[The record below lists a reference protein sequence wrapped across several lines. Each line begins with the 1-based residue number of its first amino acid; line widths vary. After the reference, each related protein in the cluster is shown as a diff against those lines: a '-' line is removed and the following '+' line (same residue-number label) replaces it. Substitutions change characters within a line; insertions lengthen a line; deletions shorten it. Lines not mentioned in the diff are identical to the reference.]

1 MLTALY
7 VPANRPDRFAKAVA
21 AGPDL
26 VVFDLEDA
34 VPVDDKAAA
43 RGWAIAW
50 IAASTGSVEVRVNAP
65 GSPWIEDDL
74 AALAALPGVRIR
86 LPKVESAVDVRRV
99 LEQVPTAR
107 ITALIESPLGLERAF
122 EIAVADQRV
131 VAVAL
136 GEADLA
142 SSLGV
147 DGSEGLAWARGRLV
161 SASRAAGLGA
171 PMMSVY
177 PHVNDEDGLRRTC
190 LEGRALGFVGRTAIH
205 PRQLAPIVESFT
217 PSASQLADAAAL
229 LAAVEKAGVA
239 EGGVIVLPD
248 GRMVDPAMLGR
259 ARELIA
265 LRRQVTPGTGGLP
278 PATTRGNPPEPGGTC
293 QSG

>member
-7 VPANRPDRFAKAVA
+7 VPANRPERFAKAVA
-21 AGPDL
+21 AGPDV

-34 VPVDDKAAA
+34 VPVDDKNDA
-43 RGWAIAW
+43 RGWAVAW
-50 IAASTGSVEVRVNAP
+50 IAANASGAVEVRVNAP
-65 GSPWIEDDL
+65 GTPWIEDDL
-74 AALAALPGVRIR
+74 AAVAAVPSIRIR
-86 LPKVESAVDVRRV
+86 LPKVESAADVDAV
-99 LEQVPTAR
+99 LDQVPTAK

-122 EIAVADQRV
+122 EVASTRGV

-147 DGSEGLAWARGRLV
+147 DGPEGLAWARGRLV

-177 PHVNDEDGLRRTC
+177 PHVNDLDGLRRTS

-205 PRQLAPIVESFT
+205 PRQLSTIVECFT
-217 PSASQLADAAAL
+217 PTATQVAEAEAL

-239 EGGVIVLPD
+239 DGGVIVLPD
-248 GRMVDPAMLGR
+248 GRMVDPAMIGR
-259 ARELIA
+259 ARELTTLMREIK
-265 LRRQVTPGTGGLP
+265 GP
-278 PATTRGNPPEPGGTC
+278 PPHP
-293 QSG
+293 

>member
-34 VPVDDKAAA
+34 VPVDDKSDA
-43 RGWAIAW
+43 RGWAVAW
-50 IAASTGSVEVRVNAP
+50 IAARATGSFEIRVNAP
-65 GSPWIEDDL
+65 GTPWIEDDL
-74 AALAALPGVRIR
+74 AALAAVPDVRVR
-86 LPKVESAVDVRRV
+86 VPKVETAADVHAV
-99 LEQVPTAR
+99 LAQVPSAK

-122 EIAVADQRV
+122 EIASADPRV

-136 GEADLA
+136 GEADL
-142 SSLGV
+142 SSALGV
-147 DGSEGLAWARGRLV
+147 DTPEGLTWARGRLV

-177 PHVNDEDGLRRTC
+177 PHVNDEEGLRRTS
-190 LEGRALGFVGRTAIH
+190 LQGRTLGFVGRTAIH
-205 PRQLAPIVESFT
+205 PRQLPTIVEAFT
-217 PSASQLADAAAL
+217 PTATQLADAADL
-229 LAAVEKAGVA
+229 LAAVEKAGVT

-259 ARELIA
+259 ARELTTLMQQIES
-265 LRRQVTPGTGGLP
+265 RQ
-278 PATTRGNPPEPGGTC
+278 A
-293 QSG
+293 

>member
-1 MLTALY
+1 M
-7 VPANRPDRFAKAVA
+7 
-21 AGPDL
+21 
-26 VVFDLEDA
+26 VFDLEDA
-34 VPVDDKAAA
+34 VPVDDKVDA
-43 RGWAIAW
+43 RGWAVAW
-50 IAASTGSVEVRVNAP
+50 IAARTGGSFEVRVNAP
-65 GSPWIEDDL
+65 GTPWIEDDL
-74 AALAALPGVRIR
+74 AALAAVPAVRIR
-86 LPKVESAVDVRRV
+86 LPKVESAADVRRV

-122 EIAVADQRV
+122 EIATADPRV

-147 DGSEGLAWARGRLV
+147 DGPEGLAWARGRLV

-171 PMMSVY
+171 PMLSVY
-177 PHVNDEDGLRRTC
+177 QHVNDEEGLRRTC

-217 PSASQLADAAAL
+217 PSATQVADATAL

-239 EGGVIVLPD
+239 DGGVIVLPD

-259 ARELIA
+259 AREILDLMHQID
-265 LRRQVTPGTGGLP
+265 
-278 PATTRGNPPEPGGTC
+278 N
-293 QSG
+293 

>member
-1 MLTALY
+1 MTALY

-34 VPVDDKAAA
+34 VPVDDKADA

-50 IAASTGSVEVRVNAP
+50 IAAAAKPVEVRVNAP
-65 GSPWIEDDL
+65 DSPWIEDDL
-74 AALAALPGVRIR
+74 AALAALPSVRVR
-86 LPKVESAVDVRRV
+86 VPKVESAEDIRAV
-99 LEQVPTAR
+99 LDRVPTAR
-107 ITALIESPLGLERAF
+107 ITALIESPLGLERAY
-122 EIAVADQRV
+122 EIAAADERV
-131 VAVAL
+131 TAIAL

-177 PHVNDEDGLRRTC
+177 PRVDDFDGLRRTC
-190 LEGRALGFVGRTAIH
+190 LEGRALGFVGRAAIH
-205 PRQLAPIVESFT
+205 PRQLATIVECFT
-217 PSASQLADAAAL
+217 PTATQVAGAAAL

-239 EGGVIVLPD
+239 DGGVIVLPD

-259 ARELIA
+259 ARELTA
-265 LRRQVTPGTGGLP
+265 LMQDIESRQ
-278 PATTRGNPPEPGGTC
+278 
-293 QSG
+293 S

>member
-1 MLTALY
+1 MFLTALY

-34 VPVDDKAAA
+34 VPVDDKAEA
-43 RGWAIAW
+43 RGWAVAW
-50 IAASTGSVEVRVNAP
+50 VAARSSNRPAGSAAFEIRVNAP
-65 GSPWIEDDL
+65 GTPWQADDL
-74 AALAALPGVRIR
+74 GALAAVPAARIR
-86 LPKVESAVDVRRV
+86 VPKVESADDVRAV
-99 LEQVPTAR
+99 LDQVPTAR
-107 ITALIESPLGLERAF
+107 ITALIETPLGLEHAF
-122 EIAVADQRV
+122 EIASADPRV

-147 DGSEGLAWARGRLV
+147 DGPDGLGWARSRLV

-171 PMMSVY
+171 PMLSVF
-177 PHVNDEDGLRRTC
+177 PHLKDEDGLRRTC

-205 PRQLAPIVESFT
+205 PRQLGPIVESFT
-217 PSASQLADAAAL
+217 PSAVQLADADAL
-229 LAAVEKAGVA
+229 LAAVERTGVA
-239 EGGVIVLPD
+239 DGGVIVLPD

-259 ARELIA
+259 ARELTA
-265 LRRQVTPGTGGLP
+265 LMRHIESRQG
-278 PATTRGNPPEPGGTC
+278 
-293 QSG
+293 

>member
-21 AGPDL
+21 AGPDV

-34 VPVDDKAAA
+34 VPVDDKVDA
-43 RGWAIAW
+43 RGWAVAW
-50 IAASTGSVEVRVNAP
+50 IAANASGPVEVRVNAP
-65 GSPWIEDDL
+65 GTPWIEDDL
-74 AALAALPGVRIR
+74 AAVAAVPRIR
-86 LPKVESAVDVRRV
+86 VRVPKVESAADVHAV
-99 LEQVPTAR
+99 LGQVPSAR
-107 ITALIESPLGLERAF
+107 ITAVIESPLGLEKAF
-122 EIAVADQRV
+122 EIATADPRV
-131 VAVAL
+131 VAISL

-147 DGSEGLAWARGRLV
+147 DGPPGLAWARGRLV

-177 PHVNDEDGLRRTC
+177 PHVNDIDGLRQTS

-205 PRQLAPIVESFT
+205 PRQLATIIESFT
-217 PSASQLADAAAL
+217 PTAVQVAEAEAL
-229 LAAVEKAGVA
+229 LTAVEKAGVA

-248 GRMVDPAMLGR
+248 GRMVDPAMVGR
-259 ARELIA
+259 ARELTTLMREIEA
-265 LRRQVTPGTGGLP
+265 RQ
-278 PATTRGNPPEPGGTC
+278 
-293 QSG
+293 S

>member
-21 AGPDL
+21 SGPDL

-34 VPVDDKAAA
+34 VPVADKVEA
-43 RGWAIAW
+43 RGWAVAW
-50 IAASTGSVEVRVNAP
+50 IAAFKGSTAIEVRVNAP
-65 GSPWIEDDL
+65 GTPWIEDDL
-74 AALAALPGVRIR
+74 AALAAVPTVRIR
-86 LPKVESAVDVRRV
+86 LPKVESADDVRQV
-99 LEQVPTAR
+99 LQQVPSAR

-122 EIAVADQRV
+122 EIASADRRV

-147 DGSEGLAWARGRLV
+147 DGPEGLAWARGRIV

-171 PMMSVY
+171 PMLSVY
-177 PHVNDEDGLRRTC
+177 PHVKDEEGLRRTC

-205 PRQLAPIVESFT
+205 PRQLPTIVECFT
-217 PSASQLADAAAL
+217 PSASQVADAAAL
-229 LAAVEKAGVA
+229 LAAVAKAGVA
-239 EGGVIVLPD
+239 DGGVIVLPD

-259 ARELIA
+259 AHELTTLMQEIES
-265 LRRQVTPGTGGLP
+265 RQ
-278 PATTRGNPPEPGGTC
+278 
-293 QSG
+293 S

>member
-1 MLTALY
+1 MGRHVLTALY
-7 VPANRPDRFAKAVA
+7 VPASRPDRFSKAVS
-21 AGPDL
+21 AGADL

-34 VPVDDKAAA
+34 VPVDDKAEA
-43 RGWAIAW
+43 RGWAVAW
-50 IAASTGSVEVRVNAP
+50 IAAHASDSVEIRVNAP
-65 GSPWIEDDL
+65 GSPWSEDDL
-74 AALAALPGVRIR
+74 AALAAVPGVRIR
-86 LPKVESAVDVRRV
+86 VPKVESANDIRWV
-99 LEQVPTAR
+99 LERVPSAK

-122 EIAVADQRV
+122 EIASADERV
-131 VAVAL
+131 IAVAL

-147 DGSEGLAWARGRLV
+147 DGPEGLGWARGRLV
-161 SASRAAGLGA
+161 SASRAAGRGA

-205 PRQLAPIVESFT
+205 PRQLATIVECFT
-217 PSASQLADAAAL
+217 PSASQVADAAAL

-259 ARELIA
+259 ARELTTLMQQIES
-265 LRRQVTPGTGGLP
+265 RQ
-278 PATTRGNPPEPGGTC
+278 
-293 QSG
+293 S

>member
-34 VPVDDKAAA
+34 VPVDDKAVA
-43 RGWAIAW
+43 RGWAVAW
-50 IAASTGSVEVRVNAP
+50 VAARATGAFEVRVNAP
-65 GSPWIEDDL
+65 GTPWIEDDL
-74 AALAALPGVRIR
+74 AAVAAVPSVRLR
-86 LPKVESAVDVRRV
+86 VPKVESAADVRSV
-99 LEQVPTAR
+99 LERVPGAK
-107 ITALIESPLGLERAF
+107 ITALIESPLGLEHAF
-122 EIAVADQRV
+122 EIASADPRV

-147 DGSEGLAWARGRLV
+147 DGPEGLAWARGRLV

-171 PMMSVY
+171 PMQSVY
-177 PHVNDEDGLRRTC
+177 PHVNDEEGLRRTC

-205 PRQLAPIVESFT
+205 PRQLAPIVECFT
-217 PSASQLADAAAL
+217 PSPTQLADAAAL

-259 ARELIA
+259 ARELTA
-265 LRRQVTPGTGGLP
+265 LMQQIESRQV
-278 PATTRGNPPEPGGTC
+278 
-293 QSG
+293 

>member
-34 VPVDDKAAA
+34 VPVDDKADA
-43 RGWAIAW
+43 RGWAVAW
-50 IAASTGSVEVRVNAP
+50 IAANTPGRVEVRVNAP
-65 GSPWIEDDL
+65 GTPWIEDDL
-74 AALAALPGVRIR
+74 AAVAAVPGLRIR
-86 LPKVESAVDVRRV
+86 LPKVEGAADVRAV
-99 LEQVPTAR
+99 LEQVPSAR
-107 ITALIESPLGLERAF
+107 ITALIESPLGLEKAF
-122 EIAVADQRV
+122 EIATADPRVA
-131 VAVAL
+131 AIAL

-147 DGSEGLAWARGRLV
+147 DGPAGLAWARGRLV

-177 PHVNDEDGLRRTC
+177 PHVNDVDGLRQSS

-205 PRQLAPIVESFT
+205 PRQLATIVECFT
-217 PSASQLADAAAL
+217 PTAVQVADAEAL
-229 LAAVEKAGVA
+229 LAAVDKAGVS

-248 GRMVDPAMLGR
+248 GRMVDPAMIGR
-259 ARELIA
+259 ARELSTLMREIE
-265 LRRQVTPGTGGLP
+265 RRQ
-278 PATTRGNPPEPGGTC
+278 
-293 QSG
+293 S

>member
-1 MLTALY
+1 VLTALY

-34 VPVDDKAAA
+34 VPVDDKAEA
-43 RGWAIAW
+43 RGWAVAW
-50 IAASTGSVEVRVNAP
+50 IAARAGGSLEVRVNAP

-74 AALAALPGVRIR
+74 AALAAVRGVRIR
-86 LPKVESAVDVRRV
+86 VPKVESAHDIRWV
-99 LEQVPTAR
+99 LERVPSAKL
-107 ITALIESPLGLERAF
+107 TALIESPLGLERAF
-122 EIAVADQRV
+122 EIASADERV

-147 DGSEGLAWARGRLV
+147 DGPEGLGWARGRLV

-171 PMMSVY
+171 PMLSVY
-177 PHVNDEDGLRRTC
+177 PHVNDDDGLRRTC

-205 PRQLAPIVESFT
+205 PRQLATIVECFT
-217 PSASQLADAAAL
+217 PSASQVADAAAL

-259 ARELIA
+259 ARELTTLMQQIES
-265 LRRQVTPGTGGLP
+265 RQ
-278 PATTRGNPPEPGGTC
+278 
-293 QSG
+293 S

>member
-21 AGPDL
+21 SGPDL

-34 VPVDDKAAA
+34 VPVADKVDA
-43 RGWAIAW
+43 RGWAVAW
-50 IAASTGSVEVRVNAP
+50 LAAFKGSTAVEVRVNAR
-65 GSPWIEDDL
+65 GTPWIEDDL
-74 AALAALPGVRIR
+74 AALAAVPAVRIR
-86 LPKVESAVDVRRV
+86 LPKVESADDVRQV
-99 LEQVPTAR
+99 LQQVPSAR

-122 EIAVADQRV
+122 EIASADRRV

-147 DGSEGLAWARGRLV
+147 DGPEGLAWARGRIV

-171 PMMSVY
+171 PMLSVY
-177 PHVNDEDGLRRTC
+177 PHVKDEEGLRRTC

-205 PRQLAPIVESFT
+205 PRQLPTIVECFT
-217 PSASQLADAAAL
+217 PSASQVADAAAL
-229 LAAVEKAGVA
+229 LAAVAKAGVA
-239 EGGVIVLPD
+239 DGGVIVLPD

-259 ARELIA
+259 AHELTTLMQEIES
-265 LRRQVTPGTGGLP
+265 RQ
-278 PATTRGNPPEPGGTC
+278 
-293 QSG
+293 S